1 MFEDETL
8 VVNMYISHELF
19 EQLVIGK
26 HIDIGNIEIK
36 YIGER
41 RPNYEGDATWERLNE
56 KSKEAYKI
64 LKAKRKYE
72 YEKRNK

>member
-1 MFEDETL
+1 MFEDNEL

-26 HIDIGNIEIK
+26 HINIENIEIK

-41 RPNYEGDATWERLNE
+41 RPNYEGDPTWDKLNE
-56 KSKEAYKI
+56 QSKKAYKI
-64 LKAKRKYE
+64 LKEKRKYE